1 MTGAAPALGRPV
13 RVMVVEDSPV
23 VQALLRHIIGTDPRL
38 DLVAAL
44 SSAEEALEALPR
56 VKPDVISMDIRLPG
70 MDGLEATRLIMSR
83 QPTPIVVIA
92 DAVADHSLM
101 ISMNALRAGALAVV
115 EKPAGFGHEG
125 HNAVAEII
133 RTQLFIMSQVPVIRQ
148 RAFRTSDSAGTSRLP
163 PNVRAGLVR
172 PRIVAIVAS
181 TGGPSALARL
191 LGALPGDFPLPILV
205 VQHMGTPFLA
215 GFAAWL
221 DSLVPL
227 KVRIA
232 ADGEVAE
239 PSMVYVAPGD
249 SHLRATHDGRMRL
262 TFEGAVSGQRPS
274 GTVLFRS
281 LAETVGATS
290 LGVLLTGMGEDGAE
304 GLLAMR
310 RAGATTVT
318 EDEST
323 AVVYGMPQA
332 AVRLGASALSLPL
345 DSIAG
350 EMLRLTAGLGAQ

>member
-1 MTGAAPALGRPV
+1 MTGAAPASDRPV

-23 VQALLRHIIGTDPRL
+23 VQALLRHIIGADPRL
-38 DLVAAL
+38 DLVATL
-44 SSAEEALEALPR
+44 SSAEEALAALPR

-92 DAVADHSLM
+92 DAVADRSLM

-115 EKPAGFGHEG
+115 EKPAGFGHQS
-125 HNAVAEII
+125 HNAIAETI

-148 RAFRTSDSAGTSRLP
+148 RAFRPAGAAAASPASAQ
-163 PNVRAGLVR
+163 AGLVR
-172 PRIVAIVAS
+172 PWIAAIVAS

-191 LGALPGDFPLPILV
+191 LGALPADFPVPILV
-205 VQHMGTPFLA
+205 VQHMGAPFLA

-232 ADGEVAE
+232 VDGEVAVS
-239 PSMVYVAPGD
+239 PAVYVAPGD
-249 SHLRATHDGRMRL
+249 SHLRVTRDARLRL
-262 TFEGAVSGQRPS
+262 TLEAPVAGQRPS

-281 LAETVGATS
+281 LAETAGAAC

-310 RAGATTVT
+310 RAGATTLT

-332 AVRLGASALSLPL
+332 AMRLGASGLSLPL

-350 EMLRLTAGLGAQ
+350 EMLRLTTGRDGQ